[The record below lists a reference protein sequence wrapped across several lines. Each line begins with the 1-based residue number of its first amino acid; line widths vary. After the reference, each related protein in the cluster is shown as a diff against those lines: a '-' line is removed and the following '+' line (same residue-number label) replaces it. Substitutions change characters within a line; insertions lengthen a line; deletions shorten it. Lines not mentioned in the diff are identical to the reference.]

1 MVSNIQV
8 PELQKLDNDGHLS
21 RDQINNQLITIEDAL
36 SGDIQ
41 ATDIKMSDIQLYL
54 TDLRTQLQQLKSLV
68 ANEKD
73 PGKRANLF
81 KIINNTLEIIATF
94 EGLYLKALEVKFKYR
109 QEFTNAIHRKV
120 KLLEIDLKQSES
132 VSELNKTQLL
142 TIIGKLQSTFEKINN
157 INNSIADENGEL
169 IENNEEFELTEAE
182 EAIRKNLS
190 NMDNNSKYS
199 LR

>member
-1 MVSNIQV
+1 MDVVQI
-8 PELQKLDNDGHLS
+8 PDLQKLDDDGHLS
-21 RDQINNQLITIEDAL
+21 KDQINNQLIKIEDSL
-36 SGDIQ
+36 IGDIQ
-41 ATDIKMSDIQLYL
+41 VTDVKMSDLQLYL

-81 KIINNTLEIIATF
+81 KIINNTLEIIGMF

-109 QEFTNAIHRKV
+109 QEFTNTIHRKV
-120 KLLEIDLKQSES
+120 KLLEIDLKTSES

-142 TIIGKLQSTFEKINN
+142 TVIGKLQTTFEKLSLKNEITMN
-157 INNSIADENGEL
+157 DDGEM
-169 IENNEEFELTEAE
+169 IENSENVELTEAE
-182 EAIRKNLS
+182 EAMRKTLD
-190 NMDNNSKYS
+190 NMDKDSKYS